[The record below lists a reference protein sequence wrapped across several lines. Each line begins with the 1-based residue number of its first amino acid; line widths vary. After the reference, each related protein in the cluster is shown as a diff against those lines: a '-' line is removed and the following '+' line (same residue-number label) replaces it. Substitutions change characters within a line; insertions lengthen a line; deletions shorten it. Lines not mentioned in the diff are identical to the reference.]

1 MLRYSENYQIPR
13 KATQIPRRDGYLVP
27 QNSPSGA
34 LILDGNIA
42 RRRPPKSVTT
52 FWDSQ
57 LKGFGLVIRP
67 SGTKSW
73 IVKFTQ
79 RRVQKKLTLGS
90 VVNMTALEARRK
102 AKEVLLKKALD
113 GLPATRPTV
122 YSPVTFGDYV
132 EVFWADYARHWK
144 PLTQYSNWGRIQRDL
159 LPVFGNTP
167 LADISRPQ
175 VLRWRDELAA
185 RPATFNRALP
195 VLAVMMT
202 YAEQLGLRPTGSNPC
217 KRMPRYPRQ
226 AVGRYLRPAEYRQL
240 GEALSDMEDQHPKV
254 VAIIRLLMFT
264 GARLAEIR
272 DLRWDNVQADRL
284 RLADSKTGPKYIYLN
299 SQARAVLETIPRG
312 AAQDLVF
319 PASHGGH
326 RRNMHPIW
334 HKIRRMAALP
344 NFRLHD
350 LRHSFAS
357 VAISQGIS
365 LLLIGRMLG
374 HALPETTARYAHL
387 DDGFVGD
394 AAVRVSRTL
403 GRAVGMI
410 L

>member
-1 MLRYSENYQIPR
+1 MGTVAHRLDRPGHPKGDYGHIVPTRPLR
-13 KATQIPRRDGYLVP
+13 AH
-27 QNSPSGA
+27 
-34 LILDGNIA
+34 LDGRVA
-42 RRRPPKSVTT
+42 RNAKSAKTT
-52 FWDSQ
+52 VIWDAD
-57 LKGFGLVIRP
+57 LKGFGLLVRP

-73 IVKFTQ
+73 IIKFTQ

-90 VVNMTALEARRK
+90 TANMTVQEARRK
-102 AKEVLLKKALD
+102 AKEILLKKALD

-122 YSPVTFGDYV
+122 YSPTTFGDYV
-132 EVFWADYARHWK
+132 GVFWADYARHWK

-159 LPVFGNTP
+159 VPVFGNTP
-167 LADISRPQ
+167 LADISRAQ

-217 KRMPRYPRQ
+217 KRMPRYLRQ

-240 GEALSDMEDQHPKV
+240 GEALSDMDEQHPEV

-272 DLRWDNVQADRL
+272 DLRWDNVQSDRL

-299 SQARAVLETIPRG
+299 RQARAVLEAMTRG

-319 PASHGGH
+319 PASLGGH

-334 HKIRRMAALP
+334 YKIRRMAALP

-357 VAISQGIS
+357 VAIGQGIS

-403 GRAVGMI
+403 GRAVGMV